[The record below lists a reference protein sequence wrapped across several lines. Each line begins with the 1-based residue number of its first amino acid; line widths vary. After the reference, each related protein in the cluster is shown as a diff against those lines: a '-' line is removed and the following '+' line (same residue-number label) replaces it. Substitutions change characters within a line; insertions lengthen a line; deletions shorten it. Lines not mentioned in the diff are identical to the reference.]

1 VLLALTGRSPLDIPH
16 KRLKLDIDAYFP
28 RARRSELG
36 NLYTVIK
43 RLLEPAPEDR
53 YRNARAALDVLT
65 LRQQE
70 RREVKPNRV
79 RGFDSGFA
87 DGDDDDDD
95 EFEAGTVLSMLGQ
108 GMRHRGDPLPRFT
121 QTAQLQRRRPAG
133 THVVLE
139 RDDSNRILRVFIP
152 PRGFTGKTAASGAF
166 ALAWTGFVGFWTL
179 GALTGGAPIAV
190 SLFSLPFWFAGAKM
204 AKRTVDD
211 IGSTTEFV
219 VSMGDSPDQ
228 SSVFSLHVGGTL
240 GDVREIDGVALDVQG
255 MKVTTSEY
263 VNGEPVTS
271 LVLEEGVRKHAFG
284 EDLDILEQEWLCDE
298 VNSFLH
304 DMSSKRR

>member
-1 VLLALTGRSPLDIPH
+1 
-16 KRLKLDIDAYFP
+16 
-28 RARRSELG
+28 
-36 NLYTVIK
+36 
-43 RLLEPAPEDR
+43 
-53 YRNARAALDVLT
+53 
-65 LRQQE
+65 
-70 RREVKPNRV
+70 V

-87 DGDDDDDD
+87 DDDDDDDD
-95 EFEAGTVLSMLGQ
+95 EFEAGNVLSMLGR
-108 GMRHRGDPLPRFT
+108 GMRHRRDPVPRSA
-121 QTAQLQRRRPAG
+121 QTVQIQRRRPAG

-166 ALAWTGFVGFWTL
+166 ALAWTGLVGFWTL

-240 GDVREIDGVALDVQG
+240 GDVREIDGDALDVQG

-271 LVLEEGVRKHAFG
+271 LVLEEGVSKHAFG

-298 VNSFLH
+298 VNSFLD